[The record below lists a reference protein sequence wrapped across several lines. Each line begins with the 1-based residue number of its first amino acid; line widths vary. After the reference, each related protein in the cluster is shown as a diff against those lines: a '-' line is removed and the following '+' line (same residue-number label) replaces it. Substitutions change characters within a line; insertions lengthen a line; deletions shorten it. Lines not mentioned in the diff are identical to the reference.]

1 MWIARDKNGNLRW
14 FETKPDKDWGEY
26 EDYVKNEL
34 TVWKDGIIQNDEH
47 ILPSNLFPNLKW
59 EDEPIEI
66 FLISGEDYQLLQK
79 KKEDDRREYL
89 DSLTPIEREIIKGKD
104 KLSLFKC
111 VNRVKRYTFSNQKEQ
126 TEFLTVDDFLEH
138 NFYTDDGDYEAYLSD
153 GDYFIGVNLQ
163 WFCTSECEEFIK
175 ENKHLLSENKELCI
189 YFVDYP
195 EDK

>member
-1 MWIARDKNGNLRW
+1 MWVARDNHLGNFNLHLFNR
-14 FETKPDKDWGEY
+14 KPIRGERSWVFDDDGTIFGC
-26 EDYVKNEL
+26 DYMEIDS
-34 TVWKDGIIQNDEH
+34 T
-47 ILPSNLFPNLKW
+47 LFPELKW

-79 KKEDDRREYL
+79 KKEADRREYL
-89 DSLTPIEREIIKGKD
+89 ENLTPIEREIINGKD

-111 VNRVKRYTFSNQKEQ
+111 INRVKRYTFSNQRVQ
-126 TEFLTVDDFLEH
+126 TKFLTIDDFLEH

-153 GDYFIGVNLQ
+153 GDYFIGVNLKR
-163 WFCTSECEEFIK
+163 FCTSECEEFIK